1 MQIRNIIT
9 CENQGNNIATC
20 CENQRNNIT
29 CENQGN
35 NIAICCKNE
44 GNNITSENQ
53 GSNIATCKI
62 QGNNITSEN
71 QGSNIAT
78 CCKIQG
84 NNITC
89 ENQGCALTGELISIY
104 TCIYT
109 ASTFRFYYII
119 ILPFIRE
126 MRADIYGIHHCAVSF
141 TGVKTGLHL
150 PVDIYMYVIL
160 YMVL

>member
-1 MQIRNIIT
+1 MQIKNIIT

-20 CENQRNNIT
+20 CKNQRNNIT

-35 NIAICCKNE
+35 NIATCCKN
-44 GNNITSENQ
+44 
-53 GSNIATCKI
+53 

-71 QGSNIAT
+71 QGNNIAT

-84 NNITC
+84 NNITY

-126 MRADIYGIHHCAVSF
+126 MRADIYCIHHCAVSI

-150 PVDIYMYVIL
+150 PVDKYMYVIL